1 MQKTVKKSVA
11 PIYAIAVLWLGWAM
25 FFPLYKP
32 LHFAAAIALSIAVYF
47 IFRAFDKG
55 EAVEIPDEPVS
66 TGNAELDALIK
77 QRDDAVKE
85 MRRLND
91 NIEDEYISARIDEI
105 EAVTNKIFEVVT
117 KDISKAPKIR
127 KFMNYYL
134 PTTLKMLDAYDQ
146 MCDAGIDGENITAT
160 RKKVEGVMDTIITA
174 FHKQLDSLYGAE
186 ALDISTDITV
196 LENMLA
202 REGLTDQ
209 QLTPQKNIEL
219 K

>member
-1 MQKTVKKSVA
+1 MQKTVKKSVV
-11 PIYAIAVLWLGWAM
+11 PIYAIAVLWLFWV
-25 FFPLYKP
+25 FFLPLYKP

-47 IFRAFDKG
+47 VFRAFDKG
-55 EAVEIPDEPVS
+55 EVVEIPDEPVS
-66 TGNAELDALIK
+66 TGNAELDALIA
-77 QRDDAVKE
+77 QRDSSIRE

-91 NIEDEYISARIDEI
+91 NIEDEYISDKIDEI
-105 EAVTNKIFEVVT
+105 EAVTNKIFDVVT
-117 KDISKAPKIR
+117 KDMEKAPKIR

-146 MCDAGIDGENITAT
+146 MTEAGIDGENINAT
-160 RKKVEGVMDTIITA
+160 RQKVEGVMDTIIAA
-174 FHKQLDSLYGAE
+174 FNKQLDSLYGAE

-202 REGLTDQ
+202 REGLTEQ
-209 QLTPQKNIEL
+209 QLSPQKNIEL